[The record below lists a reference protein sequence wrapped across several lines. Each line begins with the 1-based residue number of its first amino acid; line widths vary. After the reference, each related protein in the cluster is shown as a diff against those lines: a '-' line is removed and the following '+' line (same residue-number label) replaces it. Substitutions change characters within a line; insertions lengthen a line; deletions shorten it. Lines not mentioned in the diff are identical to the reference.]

1 MAHLLAHL
9 LLAEAVISI
18 VDQGH
23 DRVDVLNELPE
34 LQFFGHR
41 AVASFADIETLR
53 TIDYL
58 SGRGLG

>member
-18 VDQGH
+18 VD
-23 DRVDVLNELPE
+23 VLNELP
-34 LQFFGHR
+34 LSCIFLVI
-41 AVASFADIETLR
+41 APDIETLR

-58 SGRGLG
+58 FV